1 LKESIQNARSLGT
14 SRPIFFRCFMT
25 GSHVAHFKQGPLIE
39 VVRKNKIWDVLA
51 YGGRYDS
58 LISRL
63 PNTHTTQ
70 LNVCAMGVE
79 ISMDKVTTTIA
90 NYHSQSFKSLVKD
103 QQSFGFW
110 SPRRCD
116 VYVISYASGFLQER
130 MDIVALLWQAGIS
143 ADLMYETGVTDADV
157 DQREAYALE
166 GILFTVY
173 PRPRS
178 GRGGN
183 LPAFKVRS
191 VLKGTEVDCGFVF
204 LPFDLNLTGTLSSES
219 SGARSLAAASHC
231 GTEAVGCDD
240 EWSPSEPDGLRF
252 VVCGPARSVRGPRL
266 ARSPSRG
273 EETSEDNQEHVHR
286 SRYVFVSD

>member
-1 LKESIQNARSLGT
+1 
-14 SRPIFFRCFMT
+14 MT
-25 GSHVAHFKQGPLIE
+25 GSHVAQFKHGPLIE
-39 VVRKNKIWDVLA
+39 VVRKNKSWDVLA
-51 YGGRYDS
+51 YGGRYDA

-103 QQSFGFW
+103 QHSFGFW

-116 VYVISYASGFLQER
+116 VYVISYAAGFLQER

-173 PRPRS
+173 PRPRT

-204 LPFDLNLTGTLSSES
+204 HLYDLYLTGTLSSEP
-219 SGARSLAAASHC
+219 SGTCSMATTPYC
-231 GTEAVGCDD
+231 GAEAVGCDD
-240 EWSPSEPDGLRF
+240 EWSTSEPDGLRF
-252 VVCGPARSVRGPRL
+252 VVCGPAGSVDVSGF
-266 ARSPSRG
+266 ARPPSRG
-273 EETSEDNQEHVHR
+273 EETSEDDQEHVHG
-286 SRYVFVSD
+286 SR